1 MSKRLAPALPFPSY
15 SYVTGQFPHP
25 TRDKLGHSFGH
36 PPRSILPLD
45 PEAWQ
50 VSQEYLFAL
59 DLFNHGYYWEAHEAW
74 EELWHACGRT
84 GVMAD
89 FLKGLIKFAAAG
101 VKVREGRSEGVR
113 RHARRAIELLQV
125 VQGAIGT
132 DNLCGLNLQQL
143 ITIAERLAI
152 APPVSTEKKTPV
164 EIVFDFQLEP
174 QSTAGRIV
182 ETDPR

>member
-1 MSKRLAPALPFPSY
+1 MSKRLVPELPFPPY

-25 TRDKLGHSFGH
+25 TRDRLGHSFGH
-36 PPRSILPLD
+36 PHRSVPPLE
-45 PEAWQ
+45 PERWQ
-50 VSQEYLFAL
+50 ASQEYLFAL

-84 GVMAD
+84 GVVAD

-125 VQGAIGT
+125 VQRAIGV
-132 DNLCGLNLQQL
+132 DDFCGLNLQQL
-143 ITIAERLAI
+143 VANAEQLAND
-152 APPVSTEKKTPV
+152 PPVAAQTKVPV

-174 QSTAGRIV
+174 QSTTGRIV